1 VEKVFEIYIKTTPE
15 ELWDAITAPGGM
27 VKFFV
32 PPGTDLPEIPSSSE
46 ELESDRPRRLSYRMK
61 GEWSD
66 AVKEEPPSRI
76 TMEIEPIG
84 SSCRLRVVHDEMR
97 EDATDELYGG
107 WPMILSALKTRLE
120 TGEHLDT
127 PASLRFATLAGKE

>member
-1 VEKVFEIYIKTTPE
+1 
-15 ELWDAITAPGGM
+15 M

>member
-1 VEKVFEIYIKTTPE
+1 MEKVFEIYIKTTPE
-15 ELWDAITAPGGM
+15 ELWEAITAPGGM

-32 PPGTDLPEIPSSSE
+32 PPDEEVPDIQSSSE
-46 ELESDRPRRLSYRMK
+46 QLESDPPHRLSYRMTA
-61 GEWSD
+61 EWNE
-66 AVKEEPPSRI
+66 AVKQEPPSRI

-84 SSCRLRVVHDEMR
+84 SSCRLRVVHDELR
-97 EDATDELYGG
+97 EDANDELYGG

-127 PASLRFATLAGKE
+127 PASLRFANAG